1 MGNLQIIG
9 MPQSNFV
16 WVVRMACAEKGVPY
30 DLVPARPHT
39 PEVDAIHP
47 FGRIPA
53 MRHGD
58 LALFESKA
66 IVTYIDRAF
75 GGPKLI
81 PDDPAGAAQ
90 VEQWVSLINTQFDP
104 IMVRGYLLSYFFPGT
119 PDGSPDRA
127 KIESV
132 LPALRKQ
139 IEVLDGAVA
148 RTGYLAGADFSLAD
162 IDLLPI
168 LHYLLK
174 LPESSELVK
183 GSKDLNAYYE
193 RLAERPCFKAT
204 IPPPV
209 PGR

>member
-1 MGNLQIIG
+1 MANLQIIG
-9 MPQSNFV
+9 VPQSNFV
-16 WVVRMACAEKGVPY
+16 WVVRMACTEKGVPY

-39 PEVDAIHP
+39 PEADAIHP
-47 FGRIPA
+47 FGRIPS

-81 PDDPAGAAQ
+81 PDDPAGAAK

-104 IMVRGYLLSYFFPGT
+104 VMVRGYLLSYFFPGT

-127 KIESV
+127 KIDSV
-132 LPALRKQ
+132 LPTLRKQ

-148 RTGYLAGADFSLAD
+148 KTGYLASADFSLAD

-168 LHYLLK
+168 LYYLLK
-174 LPESSELVK
+174 LPEGSEMVKSSK
-183 GSKDLNAYYE
+183 NLNAYYE
-193 RLAERPCFKAT
+193 RHAERPCFKAT